1 MTVEEGTP
9 TEVKSE
15 SETGP
20 AKGLSPSTGVESS
33 EALEEKAF
41 NANVDSLVPEAT
53 TNPLEDVAE
62 ETNDNA
68 PEKEEAEAAAEAVA
82 EAIKPFIGEM
92 SEEDVLSALE
102 SIPNLE
108 GAVFEKVS
116 QKVFGKFGE
125 IGQQLKALNER
136 EFTFDPEK
144 LTKLKEVDEG
154 IAEAL
159 AEDLKGAF
167 SGQQFDSEAVVS
179 DLKTSIM
186 ADLNPYMEQRLL
198 TALAPDAGEIV
209 QTDDFNT
216 WFFKEATQEV
226 RDTFESWDKRERM
239 DGVAMAGAFAQ
250 FGEWKGKAAKAA
262 AVKQTT
268 LKRSVEE
275 KKGPSQVAPAQRE
288 MTEAEAFNAR
298 LKESA

>member
-9 TEVKSE
+9 TE
-15 SETGP
+15 ETGEVN
-20 AKGLSPSTGVESS
+20 LDEVEE

-41 NANVDSLVPEAT
+41 NASVDSLVPEAT
-53 TNPLEDVAE
+53 TNPLEDVVE
-62 ETNDNA
+62 ETNDPA
-68 PEKEEAEAAAEAVA
+68 PEEKETEAAAEKVV

-92 SEEDVLSALE
+92 SEEDVLSALGSIDGME
-102 SIPNLE
+102 S
-108 GAVFEKVS
+108 AVFEKVS

-159 AEDLKGAF
+159 AADLKDAF
-167 SGQQFDSEAVVS
+167 SGQQFDSEAVVN

-239 DGVAMAGAFAQ
+239 DGVAMAGAFAK
-250 FGEWKGKAAKAA
+250 FDEWKGKAAKAA

-268 LKRSVEE
+268 LERSVEE
-275 KKGPSQVAPAQRE
+275 KKGPSQVTPARQE
-288 MTEAEAFNAR
+288 MTEAEAFKAR
-298 LKESA
+298 LKENA